1 MSVCLYLIVVYVVH
15 AGYTIHARGAVF
27 CGWRDVPF
35 SFIACSQQ
43 CLDRTLGK
51 LLRANAAGKRS
62 KGFDKLP
69 YCEYNLEFVQDLE
82 EYRMQRALLLLP
94 ATYRVNK
101 SAYESTTTQSDPNTD
116 SSSRCSL
123 S

>member
-1 MSVCLYLIVVYVVH
+1 M
-15 AGYTIHARGAVF
+15 
-27 CGWRDVPF
+27 PF

-69 YCEYNLEFVQDLE
+69 YCEYSLEFVQDLE

-94 ATYRVNK
+94 STFKFNK
-101 SAYESTTTQSDPNTD
+101 SAYESTSTRSDTD
-116 SSSRCSL
+116 STSRCSL